1 MSTLTPLT
9 ALGYPSP
16 LTLNIPSMEIKKE
29 NLIYFVNFVNECCA
43 VMDDDY
49 VGEWVTTPNSDL
61 NMERP
66 FDLIG
71 EEVGRKK
78 LYRLL
83 YFIGIGE
90 ADL

>member
-1 MSTLTPLT
+1 
-9 ALGYPSP
+9 
-16 LTLNIPSMEIKKE
+16 MEIKKE

-49 VGEWVTTPNSDL
+49 VAEWVSTPNSDL
-61 NMERP
+61 NMDTP
-66 FDLIG
+66 LDLINDK
-71 EEVGRKK
+71 VGRDK

-83 YFIGIGE
+83 YFIDIGE

>member
-1 MSTLTPLT
+1 
-9 ALGYPSP
+9 
-16 LTLNIPSMEIKKE
+16 MEIKKE

-49 VGEWVTTPNSDL
+49 VGEWITTPNSDL
-61 NMERP
+61 NMETP
-66 FDLIG
+66 LNLIKDQT
-71 EEVGRKK
+71 GRDK

-83 YFIGIGE
+83 YFIDIGE

>member
-1 MSTLTPLT
+1 
-9 ALGYPSP
+9 
-16 LTLNIPSMEIKKE
+16 MEIKKE

-49 VGEWVTTPNSDL
+49 VAEWITTPNSNL
-61 NMERP
+61 NKETP
-66 FDLIG
+66 LGLISDK
-71 EEVGRKK
+71 VGRDK

-83 YFIGIGE
+83 YFIDIGE